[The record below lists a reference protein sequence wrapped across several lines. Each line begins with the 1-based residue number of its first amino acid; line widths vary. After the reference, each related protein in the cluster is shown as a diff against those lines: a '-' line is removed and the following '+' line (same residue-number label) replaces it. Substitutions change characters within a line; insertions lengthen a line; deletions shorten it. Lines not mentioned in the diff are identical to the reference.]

1 MERSA
6 NSPNYWLIRKGLENL
21 DPDDWLKCELFMA
34 SGHRTLCFLGRLRG
48 HESYITRQ
56 MLKRHQI
63 EVYNSNRQESRVKDV
78 SHVNSHH
85 IHLVERL

>member
-1 MERSA
+1 MIGS
-6 NSPNYWLIRKGLENL
+6 NVSCSWPVDFG
-21 DPDDWLKCELFMA
+21 
-34 SGHRTLCFLGRLRG
+34 TLCFLGRLRG

-85 IHLVERL
+85 IHLVERF